1 MERHK
6 LKS

>member
-6 LKS
+6 L